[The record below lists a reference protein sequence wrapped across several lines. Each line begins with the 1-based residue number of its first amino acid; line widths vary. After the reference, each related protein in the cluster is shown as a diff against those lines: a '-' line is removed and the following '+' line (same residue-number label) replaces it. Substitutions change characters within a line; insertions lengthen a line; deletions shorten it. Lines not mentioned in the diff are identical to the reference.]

1 MHKHKL
7 FIPNPVAESGEQE
20 EGMRRIGALPH
31 SPRRAGRGRVLH
43 SLTIF
48 RPVSRS
54 LCSGTFAPAKHQNR
68 SGGKRDGEGGQ
79 LPALAR
85 HFVCLFLDGRGHFLR
100 PGLIGQNYGFIG
112 HKSTSPADYSH
123 VFSSITCECQ
133 EFHPAFVSSS
143 SGRGRRAGNGEAR
156 PQAVRAATT
165 RGAAWSKKAARAP
178 MGFLGLRGLCVSRQS
193 CRNTLSLLF
202 FRGHNPVDEIAKI
215 RNPAELGRG

>member
-1 MHKHKL
+1 
-7 FIPNPVAESGEQE
+7 
-20 EGMRRIGALPH
+20 MRRIGALPH

-54 LCSGTFAPAKHQNR
+54 LCGGTFAPAKHQNR